1 MMPTPASVI
10 GLLLVTAALSGCSG
24 TSTATKYGAG
34 PLPSVTATTTTTS
47 GRYSSAP
54 TGSPARPAAAGSTL
68 SIKDFSFTPAA
79 LTVKSGTKVTVTNND
94 SATHTWTATDKT
106 FDSGDLATGKSFTFT
121 FTKPGTYSFVCSI
134 HAAMHGTV
142 TVTA

>member
-1 MMPTPASVI
+1 MMPTPACVI
-10 GLLLVTAALSGCSG
+10 GVLLVTAGLSGCSG

-34 PLPSVTATTTTTS
+34 PLPSVTATTTTT

-54 TGSPARPAAAGSTL
+54 TGSPAGPAASGSTL

-79 LTVKSGTKVTVTNND
+79 LTVKSGAKVTVTNND
-94 SATHTWTATDKT
+94 SATHTWTAADKT

-121 FTKPGTYSFVCSI
+121 FTKPGTYSYVCSI

-142 TVTA
+142 TVTS

>member
-10 GLLLVTAALSGCSG
+10 GVLLLTAALSGCSG

-34 PLPSVTATTTTTS
+34 PLPTVTATTTT

-54 TGSPARPAAAGSTL
+54 TGSTAGPAASGSTL

-79 LTVKSGTKVTVTNND
+79 LTVKSGTKVSVTNND
-94 SATHTWTATDKT
+94 SASHTWTATDKT

-121 FTKPGTYSFVCSI
+121 FTKPGTYSYVCSI

-142 TVTA
+142 TVTS